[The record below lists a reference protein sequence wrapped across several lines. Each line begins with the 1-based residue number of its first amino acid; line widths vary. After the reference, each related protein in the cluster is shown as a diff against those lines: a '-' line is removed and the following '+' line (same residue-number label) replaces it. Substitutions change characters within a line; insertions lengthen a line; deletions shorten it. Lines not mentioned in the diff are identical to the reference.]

1 MRTPPIG
8 DITGY
13 LRATGWTS
21 TGQWRGAEVWSRD
34 EFDVLVPPAGEVPD
48 TAARVREL
56 TRCVADAERRT
67 PAAVWRDL
75 GRVRFDVVG
84 YRGAERTASVPAGV
98 RAVQAMRDLLAH
110 SAREALGDDGA
121 ADAVLGR
128 TRIAFGSDGSPDADL
143 GTRIAPH
150 ADGSPDDRSDGA
162 RIALDDNGSA
172 GARPDRAQPTF
183 DGDAFG
189 LDLVLPADDGGRTT
203 GLRLLRTCTAVRR
216 AAESGLAPDGI
227 PEPVALAVAD
237 LAGTDRAGTFELT
250 FRWSP
255 LNPRPRAVVT
265 FPAGAG
271 ARIHAAATLG
281 ESATAVVTGP
291 VTGLFDDEEG
301 ERRLIRVR
309 GVLELDGTAT
319 GRRRT
324 VPVRLPTDADYER
337 ALAAHRDGSAVRA
350 EGAPTDGRTRG
361 IAAAP
366 GGFTVLD
373 HPAP

>member
-1 MRTPPIG
+1 MQPPPIG

-13 LRATGWTS
+13 LRATGWTG

-34 EFDVLVPPAGEVPD
+34 EFDVLIPPAGELPD
-48 TAARVREL
+48 SAARLREL

-75 GRVRFDVVG
+75 GRVRFDVIG
-84 YRGAERTASVPAGV
+84 YRGAEPTESLPAGL
-98 RAVQAMRDLLAH
+98 RAVQAVRDLLAH
-110 SAREALGDDGA
+110 SAREALGDDGSA
-121 ADAVLGR
+121 G
-128 TRIAFGSDGSPDADL
+128 DL
-143 GTRIAPH
+143 L
-150 ADGSPDDRSDGA
+150 DRA
-162 RIALDDNGSA
+162 RIAV
-172 GARPDRAQPTF
+172 
-183 DGDAFG
+183 GDELFG
-189 LDLVLPADDGGRTT
+189 VDLVLPADSGRRTV
-203 GLRLLRTCTAVRR
+203 LRLLRTCTAVRR
-216 AAESGLAPDGI
+216 AADTGTAPDGV
-227 PEPVALAVAD
+227 PEPVCLAVAD
-237 LAGTDRAGTFELT
+237 LAGTGRACAFELA

-255 LNPRPRAVVT
+255 LDPRPHEVIT

-271 ARIHAAATLG
+271 ARIHAAATVA
-281 ESATAVVTGP
+281 ESATAVVAGP

-324 VPVRLPTDADYER
+324 VPVRLATETDYER
-337 ALAAHRDGSAVRA
+337 ALAAHRDGRSVRA
-350 EGAPTDGRTRG
+350 EGTVTDGRTRG

-373 HPAP
+373 HP